1 MAEEEEKTADDAGIT
16 EDAPSEEPAPDNDDA
31 AGDTPREAA
40 DEAADVEVEDAP
52 AEDEAPAEEAEP
64 EAAAEEPEP
73 EAAEEPAAEEPAAP
87 AAAPAESAEPVEQLS
102 PKERRHRKRGAHKGE
117 AGPPLTVEER
127 IQRREEG
134 RKRKAAERRRY
145 RSGRGA
151 ARKQAQPSGEGTPK
165 PEREPGN
172 PKVRQG
178 TVVSNKMDKTI
189 TVRVESARR
198 HPAYEKVIRSSKMYH
213 AHDERNEAGPGDTVR
228 LIETR
233 PMSKTKHWRLTEI
246 LERAE

>member
-1 MAEEEEKTADDAGIT
+1 MAEEEEKTET
-16 EDAPSEEPAPDNDDA
+16 EETAPEGDAPAEAKPENDEP

-40 DEAADVEVEDAP
+40 DEAADVDV
-52 AEDEAPAEEAEP
+52 DEAPEP
-64 EAAAEEPEP
+64 EAAAEPEP
-73 EAAEEPAAEEPAAP
+73 EAAPAP
-87 AAAPAESAEPVEQLS
+87 AAKKAEPAEPVEVIS
-102 PKERRHRKRGAHKGE
+102 PKERRTRKRSAHTGE
-117 AGPPLTVEER
+117 AGPPLTTEER

-134 RKRKAAERRRY
+134 KRRKAAERRRY

-151 ARKQAQPSGEGTPK
+151 ARKAAVPTDGGTP
-165 PEREPGN
+165 PAEREPGN
-172 PKVRQG
+172 PKIRQG
-178 TVVSNKMDKTI
+178 MVVSSKMDKTI

-198 HPAYEKVIRSSKMYH
+198 HPAYEKIMRSSKMYH

-246 LERAE
+246 LERAK

>member
-1 MAEEEEKTADDAGIT
+1 MAEEEEKTET
-16 EDAPSEEPAPDNDDA
+16 EETPPEGDAPTESTPENDEP

-40 DEAADVEVEDAP
+40 DDAADVDVDDAP
-52 AEDEAPAEEAEP
+52 D
-64 EAAAEEPEP
+64 PEP
-73 EAAEEPAAEEPAAP
+73 EAEAAPESAPAP
-87 AAAPAESAEPVEQLS
+87 AAKKAEPAEPVEVLS
-102 PKERRHRKRGAHKGE
+102 AKERRTRKRSAHTGE
-117 AGPPLTVEER
+117 AGPALTTEER

-134 RKRKAAERRRY
+134 RRRKAAERRRY

-151 ARKQAQPSGEGTPK
+151 VRKAAVQTDGGTPAAD
-165 PEREPGN
+165 REPGN

-178 TVVSNKMDKTI
+178 MVVSSKMDKTI

-198 HPAYEKVIRSSKMYH
+198 HPAYEKIMRSSKMYH

-246 LERAE
+246 LERAK

>member
-1 MAEEEEKTADDAGIT
+1 MTRPPRRRLRLRSRGSRRGGRARGRRELR
-16 EDAPSEEPAPDNDDA
+16 PEP
-31 AGDTPREAA
+31 
-40 DEAADVEVEDAP
+40 
-52 AEDEAPAEEAEP
+52 EAPAEEP
-64 EAAAEEPEP
+64 AAEAP
-73 EAAEEPAAEEPAAP
+73 AEEPAAEEPEAPAEEAPAP
-87 AAAPAESAEPVEQLS
+87 AAAAPAEPVEQLS

-127 IQRREEG
+127 IQRRADG

-165 PEREPGN
+165 PERDPGN

>member
-1 MAEEEEKTADDAGIT
+1 MADEEKNENENEET
-16 EDAPSEEPAPDNDDA
+16 EAEAPAETEAEPKNDDA

-40 DEAADVEVEDAP
+40 DEAADVDVDAADDGADSAADAP
-52 AEDEAPAEEAEP
+52 R
-64 EAAAEEPEP
+64 AAAD
-73 EAAEEPAAEEPAAP
+73 
-87 AAAPAESAEPVEQLS
+87 AAADVPVDDAEPVAQLS
-102 PKERRHRKRGAHKGE
+102 AKEARKQKRSTHTGE
-117 AGPPLTVEER
+117 AKPPRTPEER
-127 IQRREEG
+127 VAERAAE

-145 RSGRGA
+145 REGRGKARA
-151 ARKQAQPSGEGTPK
+151 AAVPKGEGTP
-165 PEREPGN
+165 PVEREPGN

-178 TVVSNKMDKTI
+178 IVVSDKMDKTI

-198 HPAYEKVIRSSKMYH
+198 HPTYEKVIRTSKMYH

-246 LERAE
+246 LEKAK